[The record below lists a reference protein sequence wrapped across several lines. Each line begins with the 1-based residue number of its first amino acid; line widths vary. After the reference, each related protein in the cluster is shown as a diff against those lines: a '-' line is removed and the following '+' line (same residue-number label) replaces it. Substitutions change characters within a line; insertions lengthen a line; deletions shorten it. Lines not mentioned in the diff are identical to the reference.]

1 MLDTCNV
8 MVTVGEDLKSISLRL
23 DRMFPGYKMKVSN
36 DDRDATLKLKKHWIN
51 NIRLKSTGF
60 DDKSTTMFIDF
71 SYPKYFYEN
80 NISLIT
86 TEQQRMEVNRELL
99 RVVQNVSN
107 DKTLKMHRFKY
118 IRVDVAHQFEDV
130 FEDYYLMFGLIYET
144 LVESLGAENKKSR
157 KYTQING
164 QEIAPRD
171 YTTGFTYSKGEYRL
185 NIYNKT
191 AQSCKKGYIPGKI
204 SIIRVEQAF
213 THKVLKS
220 LKTLSLEDFTMKLLK
235 EAYSKFLEEKLWDNL
250 NFILE
255 NKYNE
260 LTKRIENIL
269 TTSSKDIRME
279 IKDMQHLIVDFEVVK
294 NIISTLDIDVS
305 ERMKYKYK
313 SWIKKSLENTE
324 FYSGVNVRF
333 FNNFK
338 RLETLLFNITTI
350 KTKIN
355 FIQGIPKI
363 ENI

>member
-8 MVTVGEDLKSISLRL
+8 MVTVGEDLKSISIRL
-23 DRMFPGYKMKVSN
+23 DKMFTGYKTKVSN

-51 NIRLKSTGF
+51 NIRLKSSGF
-60 DDKSTTMFIDF
+60 DDKSTIMFIDF
-71 SYPKYFYEN
+71 SYPKFFYED
-80 NISLIT
+80 NICLIT

-99 RVVQNVSN
+99 RIIQVVSA

-118 IRVDVAHQFEDV
+118 IRVDVAHQFHDI
-130 FEDYYLMFGLIYET
+130 FEDYYLMFGLVYET

-164 QEIAPRD
+164 QEISPRD
-171 YTTGFTYSKGEYRL
+171 YTTGFTYSKGHYKL

-191 AQSCKKGYIPGKI
+191 AQSCKKGYIPGKK

-213 THKVLKS
+213 TNKVLKS
-220 LKTLSLEDFTMKLLK
+220 LRTLSLEDFTMKLLK

-260 LTKRIENIL
+260 LTKRIETIL
-269 TTSSKDIRME
+269 LTSSRDIRME
-279 IKDMQHLIVDFEVVK
+279 IKDMQHLIVDFEVIK
-294 NIISTLDIDVS
+294 QIIKALDLPIKK
-305 ERMKYKYK
+305 RMRSYYNT
-313 SWIKKSLENTE
+313 WIKKSLETTE
-324 FYSGVNVRF
+324 FNSGINVRF

>member
-294 NIISTLDIDVS
+294 QIIKTLDLPIKK
-305 ERMKYKYK
+305 RMRLYYNT
-313 SWIKKSLENTE
+313 WIKKSLETTE
-324 FYSGVNVRF
+324 FNSGINVRF

-355 FIQGIPKI
+355 FIQGIPKL